1 MDLTE
6 LIADACKLAH
16 VSRDFV
22 MSFALLPEEYSMHI
36 WAVPT
41 LSLSCVAQLLEAA
54 ASHSSA
60 DQNSTGSKYS
70 RTILLVAS
78 KQCGEKFRTRIQ
90 YRSILRS
97 LGVAQLS

>member
-1 MDLTE
+1 VDLTE

-41 LSLSCVAQLLEAA
+41 LSLSYVGGGEPLIG
-54 ASHSSA
+54 
-60 DQNSTGSKYS
+60 GSE
-70 RTILLVAS
+70 LN
-78 KQCGEKFRTRIQ
+78 GF
-90 YRSILRS
+90 
-97 LGVAQLS
+97 